1 MDPKLTLML
10 AICSLGCAATAPPR
24 PADPRARPV
33 EQAPAQEIDLTPLIQ
48 PLIDDRWV
56 SRLSIGLVDG
66 EHTRIQRY
74 GEQSESSSTELY
86 ELGSLSKVLTATT
99 LAVLADA
106 EIVGLRDP
114 IARCL
119 PRSPDITFY
128 DLATHTSGLAA
139 LPPNLGAVDLRD
151 PYASY
156 TEAQLQEALASVAPT
171 RSSESRFA
179 YSNFGFGVLGHAL
192 GLCAASSYESV
203 VRERVLAPL
212 GMNDTTLAL
221 APQSRSRL
229 VQGHDADGMP
239 MGPWTFGA
247 LAGAGGWRSTLD
259 DMIRFLTANADP
271 TASPLGD
278 ALQMAHALARPNSVG
293 PRIGLAWMGTDE
305 GWLWHNGQ
313 TAGSHGFIAFS
324 PVTKRGVVILSDT
337 ATEVVDRLGMA
348 LMRVM
353 HGRDAAFSV
362 PETVALSSGDID
374 RLVGRYVF
382 APDVEIAIEHRDGA
396 LYGTL
401 TGQAPLKLYPST
413 ATDLYYR
420 AVDAKMEIVL
430 DDDGR
435 VSGLRL
441 HQGGAISPATKAP
454 PPGGP

>member
-1 MDPKLTLML
+1 
-10 AICSLGCAATAPPR
+10 
-24 PADPRARPV
+24 
-33 EQAPAQEIDLTPLIQ
+33 
-48 PLIDDRWV
+48 
-56 SRLSIGLVDG
+56 
-66 EHTRIQRY
+66 
-74 GEQSESSSTELY
+74 
-86 ELGSLSKVLTATT
+86 VLTATT

-119 PRSPDITFY
+119 PGLPDITFY
-128 DLATHTSGLAA
+128 DLATHTSGLPS

-156 TEAQLQEALASVAPT
+156 TEAQLRAALASLAPT
-171 RSSESRFA
+171 RSSERRFA

-192 GLCAASSYESV
+192 GLCAGSPYESV

-221 APQSRSRL
+221 APESRARI
-229 VQGHDADGMP
+229 VQGHDADGTP
-239 MGPWTFGA
+239 MGPWSFGV

-259 DMIRFLTANADP
+259 DMVRFLTANADP
-271 TASPLGD
+271 TASPIGD
-278 ALQMAHALARPNSVG
+278 ALHITQALARPDSAG

-324 PVTKRGVVILSDT
+324 PITKRGVVILSDT

-348 LMRVM
+348 IMRVM
-353 HGRDAAFSV
+353 HGRDAAFNV
-362 PETVALSSGDID
+362 PETVALASSDID

-382 APDVEIAIEHRDGA
+382 APDVEITIEHRDGA

-420 AVDAKMEIVL
+420 AVDAKVEIVL
-430 DDDGR
+430 DEDGR

-441 HQGGAISPATKAP
+441 HQGGAISPATKRAAD
-454 PPGGP
+454 